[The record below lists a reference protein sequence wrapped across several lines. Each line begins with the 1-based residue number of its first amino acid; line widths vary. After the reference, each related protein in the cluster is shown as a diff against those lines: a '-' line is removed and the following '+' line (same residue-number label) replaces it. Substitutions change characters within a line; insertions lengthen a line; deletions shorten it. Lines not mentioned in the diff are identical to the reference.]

1 MKQQYNSIFPMVFRT
16 LCAVPNI
23 KYTINCLYL
32 DILGGTE
39 ATEMEK
45 KGTTVFP
52 PPKAHKSMIFSYVL
66 LLKYSLDVLRTECC
80 CCFFFFGYRK

>member
-1 MKQQYNSIFPMVFRT
+1 MKQQCNSIFPIVFGT
-16 LCAVPNI
+16 LCAVPNL

-45 KGTTVFP
+45 KGTAVFP
-52 PPKAHKSMIFSYVL
+52 PPIAHKSMIFPYIL
-66 LLKYSLDVLRTECC
+66 LLN
-80 CCFFFFGYRK
+80 